1 MVILGSTLKSILIS
15 HVLIQKPCSICFEPQ
30 CKHIITCSKCVV
42 DGCVVCITTSLQN
55 NQGQIPCPFCRHV
68 VGQKVPL
75 TMVDMMSQGMRL
87 NVLKKQP
94 EAMLDG
100 IHLSN

>member
-1 MVILGSTLKSILIS
+1 
-15 HVLIQKPCSICFEPQ
+15 
-30 CKHIITCSKCVV
+30 
-42 DGCVVCITTSLQN
+42 
-55 NQGQIPCPFCRHV
+55 
-68 VGQKVPL
+68 
-75 TMVDMMSQGMRL
+75 MVDMMSQGMRL